1 VLEEWPPI
9 ENLEVNLTDSRLSLV
24 TRLLICL
31 GLAYVAGLGVYGVR
45 AKLLDNPSVSPQEAQ
60 IFWEAWNRLG
70 EHFYG
75 PLPTIEDLTHSAI
88 RSSLELLDP
97 WTLFIRP
104 TPRELERDELRGA
117 YGGIGVTVSH
127 EGEGSMALYPFPG
140 SPAER
145 AGVQRSDIVLA
156 VDGEP
161 ISAGRQES
169 DVAAQL
175 RGEVGTQVTLA
186 ISRPHSSSLVL
197 AITREKIVQPSVTW
211 REVKAGIGYIG
222 IARFTERTDTEITT
236 ALEAL
241 RPASNRGL
249 VLDLRGNSGG
259 LVDEAV
265 AVAGRFLKEDDIV
278 LYQRDRTGERALRT
292 RGKTTTDIPLV
303 VLVDAQ
309 TASAAE
315 MVAGALQDHKRA
327 VLIGD
332 GTFGKG
338 SVQEIHGLSDGSA
351 VHITAAIWLTPKRR
365 RIDGH
370 GLTPDIAIRQSDVPG
385 DEQLKLAVAHLEL
398 ES

>member
-31 GLAYVAGLGVYGVR
+31 GLAYVAGLGAYGVR

-60 IFWEAWNRLG
+60 VFWEAWNHLE

-75 PLPTIEDLTHSAI
+75 PLPNTENLTHGAI

-97 WTLFIRP
+97 YTLFIRP

-117 YGGIGVTVSH
+117 YGGIGVTLSR

-145 AGVQRSDIVLA
+145 AGVQRGDIVLA
-156 VDGEP
+156 VDDEP
-161 ISAGRQES
+161 VCHES

-175 RGEVGTQVTLA
+175 RGEVGTRVTLA

-222 IARFTERTDTEITT
+222 IARFTERTDAEITT

-265 AVAGRFLKEDDIV
+265 EVAGRFLKEDDIV
-278 LYQRDRTGERALRT
+278 LYQRDRNGERALRT
-292 RGKTTTDIPLV
+292 RGKTTPDIPLV

-327 VLIGD
+327 VLMGD
-332 GTFGKG
+332 RTFGKG

-351 VHITAAIWLTPKRR
+351 VHITAAVWLTPKRR

-370 GLTPDIAIRQSDVPG
+370 GLTPDIAIRQSDAPG